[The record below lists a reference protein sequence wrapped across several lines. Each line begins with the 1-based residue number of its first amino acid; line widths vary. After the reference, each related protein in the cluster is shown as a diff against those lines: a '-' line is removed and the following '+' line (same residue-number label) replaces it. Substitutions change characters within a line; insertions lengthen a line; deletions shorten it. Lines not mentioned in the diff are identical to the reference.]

1 MGDNDPVLPRRILA
15 GSTVSRLRRHTDAR
29 IALGQAGNGQPTSA
43 VLRFALD
50 HARARDAIRS
60 DLSVADLSRQLA
72 DGDWPLH
79 VTSAASS
86 RDIYLTRPDLGRIL
100 SQAGQDTLADA
111 PRCDLVLAVADGLS
125 ALAVN
130 QNAVPLIAALR
141 PLLPPDMKVGLV
153 LVSNGRVAI
162 GDKIA
167 AALGAEAVLI
177 LIGERP
183 GLSASDSLGAYLTW
197 KPSVDT
203 TDANRFC
210 VSNIRSGGLLPH
222 KAAEQISTLLIRSR
236 KEGRS
241 GVAKALDGPA
251 NRPCI

>member
-1 MGDNDPVLPRRILA
+1 MSDNDPALPRRILA
-15 GSTVSRLRRHTDAR
+15 GSTLSRLRRHTDAR

-43 VLRFALD
+43 LLKFALD
-50 HARARDAIRS
+50 YARARDAIRS
-60 DLSVADLSRQLA
+60 DLSVADLSRGLA

-79 VTSAASS
+79 VTSAAST
-86 RDIYLTRPDLGRIL
+86 RDIYLTRPDLGRVL
-100 SQAGQDTLADA
+100 SQEGQDTLAAA
-111 PRCDLVLAVADGLS
+111 PRCDLVVAVADGLS

-130 QNAVPLIAALR
+130 QNAMPLIAALR
-141 PLLPPDMKVGLV
+141 PLLPPEMKVGLV

-222 KAAEQISTLLIRSR
+222 QAAEQISRLLSRS
-236 KEGRS
+236 KIEGRS
-241 GVAKALDGPA
+241 GVAKAIEVSA
-251 NRPCI
+251 SRP

>member
-1 MGDNDPVLPRRILA
+1 MGDNDPVLPRRTLA

-100 SQAGQDTLADA
+100 SQAGQDTLATA

-167 AALGAEAVLI
+167 AALGAKAVLI

-197 KPSVDT
+197 KPSLDT

-236 KEGRS
+236 EEGRS